1 MNADKVYASYL
12 GGNDEEPIHFI
23 HALKV
28 YLIEGGDSDNFTD
41 ASSADISFVNSS
53 DSQSVSDINDVL
65 ESGSS
70 RSNSSMSNFAA
81 EEPDE
86 NFVERK
92 DINEID
98 LNSIDCFLGAGDDD
112 NSSVTSEPLYN
123 KTTI

>member
-65 ESGSS
+65 ESE
-70 RSNSSMSNFAA
+70 SSMSNFAT
-81 EEPDE
+81 EEQDE

-92 DINEID
+92 DIDEID
-98 LNSIDCFLGAGDDD
+98 LNNIDCFLGAGDDD